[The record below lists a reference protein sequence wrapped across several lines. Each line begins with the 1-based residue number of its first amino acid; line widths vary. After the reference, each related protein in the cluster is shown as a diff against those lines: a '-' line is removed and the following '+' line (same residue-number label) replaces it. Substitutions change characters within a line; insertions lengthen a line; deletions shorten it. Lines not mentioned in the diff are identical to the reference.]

1 MNIFTNK
8 IIKDFTFMESI
19 WINYPETKEVRE
31 KIAKNIWEFLYYEE
45 RLYKQITSTS
55 LEESIEILLPFKEFT
70 QNNFA
75 LTSKI
80 VGDFFLRLRE
90 NWNDMTPIKD
100 IKDDVEKLTLKTIP
114 IEKFGTDK
122 LQTKLK
128 QLKRKKDL
136 YKHEES
142 NLIKFQNKLNEN
154 ELDLLKTLLQ
164 SYKNSVDNK
173 ESLSKLDLTLKE
185 IEKYKTN
192 WKKLQKTMENYFSDY
207 YSQLKISRDLFHD
220 PSLIPGLGW
229 DLGKGKL
236 SQRDLNR
243 FLEISQS
250 IKNKSQ
256 LTGLIDQLGRSSNHN
271 HIARHHGINKDN
283 PIYLENKNDSPKELL
298 GINQGYDLS
307 RILPSELVNLKNK
320 NLKNI
325 FYSKLLEKKLIQYQ
339 LSGENDKDEMA
350 GKVNLKHEKGPIIAC
365 IDTSSSMEG
374 IPEEISKGV
383 IIKLYNTCKK
393 EKRKLYLIIFSS
405 TDELIEV
412 EITKKTNFSV
422 LIKFLQQGFSGGT
435 DYTSPFKKAIH
446 LIEKNNYSLADIL
459 MVTDGLSKID
469 NHFLEYLNAKRDALN
484 FKIYTLAISHLLE
497 KDSYSDKIVNYKIEL
512 THRRW
517 IEKFNTIH
525 RREKTFNK

>member
-1 MNIFTNK
+1 MNIFTDK

-19 WINYPETKEVRE
+19 WINYPETKEIRE

-45 RLYKQITSTS
+45 RPYKQITSTS
-55 LEESIEILLPFKEFT
+55 LEESVEILLPFKEFT
-70 QNNFA
+70 PNNST

-80 VGDFFLRLRE
+80 VGDFFLKLRE
-90 NWNDMTPIKD
+90 NWNGMTPIKD
-100 IKDDVEKLTLKTIP
+100 IKKNVEDLTMRSIP
-114 IEKFGTDK
+114 IKKFGIDK

-128 QLKRKKDL
+128 QLKRKKNL

-142 NLIKFQNKLNEN
+142 SLIKYQKKLDEN
-154 ELDLLKTLLQ
+154 ELDLLKSLLQ
-164 SYKNSVDNK
+164 SYKNSTDNK
-173 ESLSKLDLTLKE
+173 ESHSKVDLTLKE
-185 IEKYKTN
+185 IEKYKAH
-192 WKKLQKTMENYFSDY
+192 WAKLQMSMKDYFFDY
-207 YSQLKISRDLFHD
+207 YNQIKISRDLFHD
-220 PSLIPGLGW
+220 PDLIPGLGW

-236 SQRDLNR
+236 SQRDLNK

-250 IKNKSQ
+250 LKNKSE
-256 LTGLIDQLGRSSNHN
+256 LTSLIDQLGRSSNHN
-271 HIARHHGINKDN
+271 HIAKHHGINKEN
-283 PIYLENKNDSPKELL
+283 PIYLENKHDSPKELL
-298 GINQGYDLS
+298 GINQGNDLS
-307 RILPSELVNLKNK
+307 RILPSELINLKNK
-320 NLKNI
+320 NLKNL

-339 LSGENDKDEMA
+339 LSGENDKDERA

-383 IIKLYNTCKK
+383 IIKLYNICKK
-393 EKRKLYLIIFSS
+393 DKRKLYLIIFSS
-405 TDELIEV
+405 TDELIEI
-412 EITKKTNFSV
+412 EITKKTNFSI

-435 DYTSPFKKAIH
+435 DYTSPLKKAIN

-469 NHFLEYLNAKRDALN
+469 NPFLKYLNKKRDTLN

-512 THRRW
+512 TDRRW

>member
-1 MNIFTNK
+1 MNIFTTK

-19 WINYPETKEVRE
+19 WINYPETKEIRE

-45 RLYKQITSTS
+45 RPYKQITSTS
-55 LEESIEILLPFKEFT
+55 LEESIQLLLPFKEFT
-70 QNNFA
+70 QNNSV

-80 VGDFFLRLRE
+80 VGDFFLKLRE
-90 NWNDMTPIKD
+90 NWNSMTPIKD
-100 IKDDVEKLTLKTIP
+100 IKKDVEDLTMRSIP
-114 IEKFGTDK
+114 IKKFGIDK

-128 QLKRKKDL
+128 QLKRKKHL

-142 NLIKFQNKLNEN
+142 DLIKHQKKLDEN

-164 SYKNSVDNK
+164 SYKNSTDNR
-173 ESLSKLDLTLKE
+173 ESHLKANLTLKE
-185 IEKYKTN
+185 IEKYKES
-192 WKKLQKTMENYFSDY
+192 WAKLQKTMENYLIDY
-207 YSQLKISRDLFHD
+207 YNQLKISRELFHD
-220 PSLIPGLGW
+220 PDLIPGLGW

-236 SQRDLNR
+236 SQSDLNK
-243 FLEISQS
+243 FLQMNQS
-250 IKNKSQ
+250 LKNKPE
-256 LTGLIDQLGRSSNHN
+256 LITLIDQLGRSSSHK
-271 HIARHHGINKDN
+271 HIIKNHGINKEN
-283 PIYLENKNDSPKELL
+283 PIYLENKNNSPKELL
-298 GINQGYDLS
+298 GINQGNDLS

-320 NLKNI
+320 TLKNI

-339 LSGENDKDEMA
+339 LSGEDDRDERI
-350 GKVNLKHEKGPIIAC
+350 GKVNLREEKGPIIAC

-383 IIKLYNTCKK
+383 IIELYNVCKK

-422 LIKFLQQGFSGGT
+422 LIKFLQQGFFGGT
-435 DYTSPFKKAIH
+435 DYTSPLKKAIH
-446 LIEKNNYSLADIL
+446 LIEKNKYSLADIL
-459 MVTDGLSKID
+459 MITDGLSKID
-469 NHFLEYLNAKRDALN
+469 NPFLEYLNTKRDSLN
-484 FKIYTLAISHLLE
+484 FKIYTLAISHRIE
-497 KDSYSDKIVNYKIEL
+497 KDSYSDKIINYKIEL

-525 RREKTFNK
+525 RGKHIR